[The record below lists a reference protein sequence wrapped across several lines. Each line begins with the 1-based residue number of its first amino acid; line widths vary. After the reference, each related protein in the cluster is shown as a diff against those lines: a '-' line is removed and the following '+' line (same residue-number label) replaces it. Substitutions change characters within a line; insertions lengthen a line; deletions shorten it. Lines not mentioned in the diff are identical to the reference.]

1 MFLKLTIRMVRNM
14 NKKDLKFIKKC
25 KLFDSNETLK
35 NSVLAMYNGLA
46 TFGNN
51 DDQTIAITS
60 IENNTYSVS
69 MAIALYHLFVEK
81 GESALLLNL
90 DMNNEILKEEVF
102 ESLNTIF
109 VDVCDNVNELLDG
122 KSKAL
127 SIKSDKFVADVLK
140 SKELNDFIDKAK
152 TKYRRI
158 VFIVSNMN
166 ETKDIFLLKDIIDTS
181 TIVVKRNSTLLKSI
195 FDNVEFI
202 KENHIP
208 FSGITY
214 IK

>member
-1 MFLKLTIRMVRNM
+1 M
-14 NKKDLKFIKKC
+14 NKKDLTFIEKC
-25 KLFDSNETLK
+25 NLFEDNAKLK
-35 NSVLAMYNGLA
+35 QSVLNMYNGLA

-51 DDQTIAITS
+51 NNQTIAITS
-60 IENNTYSVS
+60 IANNVYSIS
-69 MAIALYHLFVEK
+69 MAIALYKLFVEK
-81 GESALLLNL
+81 EESTLLLNL
-90 DMNNEILKEEVF
+90 DMRNEVLKDEVF
-102 ESLNTIF
+102 APLNITYADVNDK
-109 VDVCDNVNELLDG
+109 VDEMLDG

-127 SIKSDKFVADVLK
+127 ALSSNDFVADVLK
-140 SKELNDFIDKAK
+140 SEALNKIITKAK
-152 TKYRRI
+152 KNYRRI
-158 VFIVSNMN
+158 IIIVNN
-166 ETKDIFLLKDIIDTS
+166 IDETKDIFLLKDIIDTS